1 MRKLHNHQMGTC
13 RMGNDAKSSVVD
25 KSCRAHVVPNLFII
39 DASVFVTSGGLNPAL
54 TIQANAFRV
63 CDHMSAETRRGNL

>member
-1 MRKLHNHQMGTC
+1 MGTC
-13 RMGNDAKSSVVD
+13 RMGNDPQSSVVD
-25 KSCRAHVVPNLFII
+25 KWCRSHDVSNLFII

-63 CDHMSAETRRGNL
+63 CDYMIAEAKRDSLERH

>member
-1 MRKLHNHQMGTC
+1 
-13 RMGNDAKSSVVD
+13 MGNDAQSSVVD
-25 KSCRAHVVPNLFII
+25 KWCRAHDVPNLFII

-63 CDHMSAETRRGNL
+63 CDHMVAEAKRGNVA

>member
-1 MRKLHNHQMGTC
+1 
-13 RMGNDAKSSVVD
+13 MGNDAQSSVVD
-25 KSCRAHVVPNLFII
+25 KWCRAHDVPNLFII

-63 CDHMSAETRRGNL
+63 CDYLAAEARRGSL

>member
-1 MRKLHNHQMGTC
+1 
-13 RMGNDAKSSVVD
+13 
-25 KSCRAHVVPNLFII
+25 VPNLFII

-63 CDHMSAETRRGNL
+63 CDTLVAEARRGNL